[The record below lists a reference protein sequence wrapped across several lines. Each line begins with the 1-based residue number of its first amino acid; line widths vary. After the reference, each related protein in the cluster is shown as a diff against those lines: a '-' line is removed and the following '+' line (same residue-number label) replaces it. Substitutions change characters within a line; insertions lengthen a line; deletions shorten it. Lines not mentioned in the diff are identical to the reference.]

1 MIRPE
6 PVRWPSP
13 ARLVK
18 MALVMEGAML
28 PLAAAWGHLR
38 GIPWWSALHLE
49 PQALLGLPLG
59 LLLLATNATVLH
71 LTRRFGSSGAH
82 LLVDELLVPM
92 VRPLGLW
99 HMLVISIASG
109 LCEEALFRGV
119 VQAEVGVVLAS
130 LIFGILHVPER
141 RYLVGGVQSAFS
153 GVYLG
158 LLYALTADLTLVAVA
173 HGANNLA
180 GMTWLKW
187 GYRGPNDERVSPRP
201 GEDADDTRPG

>member
-28 PLAAAWGHLR
+28 PLAAVWGHLR
-38 GIPWWSALHLE
+38 DIPWWTAMHLG

-59 LLLLATNATVLH
+59 VLLLATNATVLH
-71 LTRRFGSSGAH
+71 LTHRFGPSGAH

-92 VRPLGLW
+92 VRPLGLV
-99 HMLVISIASG
+99 HMVLISIASG

-119 VQAEVGVVLAS
+119 VQAEVGVLLAS
-130 LIFGILHVPER
+130 LIFGMLHVPER
-141 RYLVGGVQSAFS
+141 RYLLGGVQSVFS
-153 GVYLG
+153 GAWLG
-158 LLYALTADLTLVAVA
+158 LLYAATGDLALVAVSHA
-173 HGANNLA
+173 ANNLA
-180 GMTWLKW
+180 GMIWLKW
-187 GYRGPNDERVSPRP
+187 GYRPASLGHPSSRTHADDHPRP
-201 GEDADDTRPG
+201 